1 MLAGLV
7 AITAPCAFVN
17 SVSAC
22 IIGLISGVLV
32 VEACFFIERVLKV
45 DDPVGAIAVHGVN
58 GAWGV
63 LSIGIFA
70 DGTYGEGWNGVPGK
84 VTGLIYGNSSQIVAQ
99 MIGVAANIVY
109 IGAASFIIYKLI
121 DAVIGNRVSAA
132 AEVEGLDL
140 PEMGIP
146 GYVGV
151 AEDAEAEH
159 ARTAVVGKPLPAP
172 GR

>member
-1 MLAGLV
+1 
-7 AITAPCAFVN
+7 AFVN

-22 IIGLISGVLV
+22 IIGVISGVLV
-32 VEACFFIERVLKV
+32 VEAAFFIERKLKV

-70 DGTYGEGWNGVPGK
+70 DGTSGAGWNGVPGK
-84 VTGLIYGNSSQIVAQ
+84 VTGLIYRNTSPVVAQ
-99 MIGVAANIVY
+99 KIGVVANVVDIGLISIIV
-109 IGAASFIIYKLI
+109 YKLI
-121 DAVIGNRVSAA
+121 DVTIGNRVSAS

-151 AEDAEAEH
+151 ADDAEAEH
-159 ARTAVVGKPLPAP
+159 ARKTAPAI
-172 GR
+172 GRAIPAEGR